1 MNSGLN
7 RADAGLRG
15 LAAHLLRLVQD
26 HDRMGRADHVDRAT
40 RSEIIA
46 FREDDSR
53 VLVAPV
59 LLHGC
64 VERLHVDDHHLNI
77 RGLGE
82 FIQSGQTRRIVDE
95 GVQLLPVS
103 LVAVATGRVEIVV
116 GHVQ

>member
-1 MNSGLN
+1 
-7 RADAGLRG
+7 
-15 LAAHLLRLVQD
+15 
-26 HDRMGRADHVDRAT
+26 MGRADHVDRAT

-59 LLHGC
+59 LLHGR
-64 VERLHVDDHHLNI
+64 VERLHVDNHHLDV

-82 FIQSGQTRRIVDE
+82 FIQPGQIRRIIDK

-103 LVAVATGRVEIVV
+103 FVAVAAGRVEIVA
-116 GHVQ
+116 GHVQWKAPR